1 MTVSDK
7 KKETSLPADSSTK
20 MIRTTVILM
29 AINLLA
35 KFFGFLRE
43 VLLAQFYGASNVT
56 DAYIIANNIPTVL
69 FSAIGVALSTTFIP
83 MYARIRENEGER
95 RAKIFLSN
103 LINVLLVV
111 CLVFTIL
118 GEVFAGQFVRL
129 FAFGFTGET
138 YTLALNFTR
147 LLFPTIFVIALINLF
162 GSYLQLYGSYYSIG
176 FVSIPCNVFII
187 FSLFASSW
195 LNNLYLLAYGTLIG
209 TSLQIVFYAFFLR
222 KYRFYLRVNR
232 RCLKD
237 SYIHKLLPL
246 ILPVLLGEAIHEIN
260 TIIDR
265 TLVSTLDSGSVSYLN
280 YAYKLEFLCY
290 HVLITSI
297 MTIFYPRI
305 AHTYA
310 KKDIDRFSN
319 EILSMLKRLAVVT
332 VPLTVF
338 IAIVAPQVV
347 SIVFERGKFD
357 AVSTFHT
364 SQALTCY
371 VIGLIGLAFRE
382 VLSKAFFVAGNTKT
396 PMINGVISAIL
407 NIPLSFLFIQWMGHK
422 GAALATSI
430 VAIVGSV
437 LLYGSLHKKVIQLP
451 TKALLFSLLK
461 TGISTLIAGCV
472 FAVVYRT
479 VPIADYN
486 MGLRILLLCGFAL
499 AFLLVNL
506 LFQCGLKNDVVLQI
520 IHTIKGKRRKS

>member
-7 KKETSLPADSSTK
+7 KRETSLPTGSSAR

-43 VLLAQFYGASNVT
+43 VLLAQLYGASNVT

-83 MYARIRENEGER
+83 MYVRICENEGER
-95 RAKIFLSN
+95 RAKTFLSN

-138 YTLALNFTR
+138 YSMALDFTR
-147 LLFPTIFVIALINLF
+147 LLFPTIFVIALMNLF
-162 GSYLQLYGSYYSIG
+162 GSYLQIYGSYYSIG

-209 TSLQIVFYAFFLR
+209 TSLQIIFYAFFLR
-222 KYRFYLRVNR
+222 KYRFHLRMNR

-237 SYIHKLLPL
+237 SYIRKLLPL
-246 ILPVLLGEAIHEIN
+246 IVPVLLGETVHEIN

-280 YAYKLEFLCY
+280 YAYKLESLCY
-290 HVLITSI
+290 NVLITSI
-297 MTIFYPRI
+297 MTIFYPHI
-305 AHTYA
+305 AQTYA
-310 KKDIDRFSN
+310 KKDTDCFSHVV
-319 EILSMLKRLAVVT
+319 LSMLKRLAVVT

-347 SIVFERGKFD
+347 SIVFERGQFD
-357 AVSTFHT
+357 SVSTFHT
-364 SQALTCY
+364 SQALVCY

-396 PMINGVISAIL
+396 PMINGVISAVM
-407 NIPLSFLFIQWMGHK
+407 NIPLSFLLIQWIGHK

-430 VAIVGSV
+430 VAIVSSV
-437 LLYGSLHKKVIQLP
+437 LLYGSLHKKVIRLP
-451 TKALLFSLLK
+451 TKELLFSLLK
-461 TGISTLIAGCV
+461 TGFSALCVSFV
-472 FAVVYRT
+472 FAAVYRML
-479 VPIADYN
+479 PIADHN
-486 MGLRILLLCGFAL
+486 IGFKILSLCGFAL
-499 AFLLVNL
+499 AFLIMNL
-506 LFQCGLKNDVVLQI
+506 LFQFGLKNDVVLQI
-520 IHTIKGKRRKS
+520 IHTIKSKRRKA